1 MGNPFPSLFA
11 VALPHNRAAVFETRP
26 EPDSVADPEQRARQP
41 LGAGPTGKCKTSQVA
56 RGLTPPT
63 LAGR

>member
-26 EPDSVADPEQRARQP
+26 SRIRSLIRSSARDSHSAPAQPANARP
-41 LGAGPTGKCKTSQVA
+41 A
-56 RGLTPPT
+56 RWREVSRRPP
-63 LAGR
+63 